1 MEENNGSRNAEP
13 QLPPT
18 AGLLPVVAPQPP
30 RQNRKPVPKQTK
42 PVPAGTVPLRVP
54 RTPPRHNAAARR
66 MLRKLVQ
73 SEAPPTA
80 PMTIVDRLAGSP
92 YANPMIQAGGV
103 DASARQTLDLAL
115 DLAEAMFRYGA
126 GALEAETSIIAVTA
140 AFGLRNVEV
149 DITNQS
155 VVINYA
161 KPDAVPLTVMRVV
174 RSWTNNYAGLSQ
186 VHQLVTDIVRGHA
199 DRAEARR
206 RIDEI
211 TRQPKPYPRWVA
223 SLASAVFAGT
233 IVAFIG
239 GSFAASAVAVA
250 ASLLVELAS
259 RTLGR
264 WRIPDFFT
272 TAAGSCIVTFLA
284 LAFWQ
289 LQVPLS
295 PAIVVA
301 GGIIMLLP
309 TGRLVSAVQDAINGF
324 PVTAAGRFLSA
335 FLTFG
340 ALVAGISVGL
350 VAGSLAGIRVPD
362 VLEAGAGGY
371 PVVVQALLAM
381 LATALVCVTEQTR
394 PAMIVPTALVALLGF
409 AVYALVQAGGLGD
422 RLSPA
427 VAAVFIGFAARLVAL
442 KLGSPQLVVAVPAL
456 LFLLPGFA
464 IFRSMYTLT
473 VPPGDPITGMFV
485 LFSALTV
492 ILAMAGGA
500 VLGDHL
506 ARPLTRGWGSNEGRR
521 NRRR

>member
-1 MEENNGSRNAEP
+1 VQENTGSGKPRP
-13 QLPPT
+13 PLPPT
-18 AGLLPVVAPQPP
+18 VGMLPIVTQQPP
-30 RQNRKPVPKQTK
+30 RQNRRPVPKQTK
-42 PVPAGTVPLRVP
+42 PVPAGTVPLQAP

-66 MLRKLVQ
+66 MLRRLVQ

-80 PMTIVDRLAGSP
+80 PLSIVDRLAGSP
-92 YANPMIQAGGV
+92 YANPLIQAGGV

-115 DLAEAMFRYGA
+115 ELAEAMFRYGA
-126 GALEAETSIIAVTA
+126 GALEVEASIIAVTA
-140 AFGLRNVEV
+140 AFGLRDVEV

-161 KPDAVPLTVMRVV
+161 KPDAVPVTVMRVV

-199 DRAEARR
+199 DRTEARQR
-206 RIDEI
+206 LKAI
-211 TRQPKPYPRWVA
+211 TRSPKPYARWMA
-223 SLASAVFAGT
+223 MAASAAFAGT

-239 GSFAASAVAVA
+239 GSPAASLVAVFT
-250 ASLLVELAS
+250 SLLVELVS
-259 RTLGR
+259 RTLGK

-272 TAAGSCIVTFLA
+272 TAAATCLVTFLA
-284 LAFWQ
+284 LAFRE

-295 PAIVVA
+295 PAIVIA

-350 VAGSLAGIRVPD
+350 VAGSLAGIGVPD
-362 VLEAGAGGY
+362 VLDAGQGAYPAGI
-371 PVVVQALLAM
+371 QALLVV
-381 LATALVCVTEQTR
+381 LATALVCITEQTR
-394 PAMIVPTALVALLGF
+394 PAMILPTALVALFGF
-409 AVYALVQAGGLGD
+409 TVYVLVQAGGLGD

-427 VAAVFIGFAARLVAL
+427 VAAVFIGFVARLAAL
-442 KLGSPQLVVAVPAL
+442 KMGSPQLVVAVPAL
-456 LFLLPGFA
+456 LFLLPGIS
-464 IFRSMYTLT
+464 IFRAMYTLT
-473 VPPGDPITGMFV
+473 VHPEDPMTGMFG

-500 VLGDHL
+500 VLGDNL